1 MSKWIDVNDRLPEDD
16 ERYKDEDLITVLATL
31 NNGEIALIT
40 RYVWFE
46 DYGYEWCWKNF
57 KEVVAW
63 MPLPEP
69 YKRGEC

>member
-16 ERYKDEDLITVLATL
+16 ERYKGDNFITVLVTS
-31 NNGEIALIT
+31 NDGEIALIN
-40 RYVWFE
+40 RYIWLE
-46 DYGYEWCWKNF
+46 GYGYEWGCKNF

-69 YKRGEC
+69 YKKGEC